1 MDCFAA
7 DRCGINGKIKKFKT
21 SKPEDCVFWNKLNT
35 LAHETLMLKRN
46 FDLVGRNMSYEKQ
59 FFFGKIQVRV
69 TFLKD
74 LNSSKS
80 LEILNS

>member
-46 FDLVGRNMSYEKQ
+46 FDLVGRKYVLRKTILFWKNTSSRDVFEGLKLKQ
-59 FFFGKIQVRV
+59 I
-69 TFLKD
+69 
-74 LNSSKS
+74 S
-80 LEILNS
+80 